1 MTMKKTDSSGW
12 EKLVVDPQSVIEMI
26 EPGMSIFLG
35 TGVGEPR
42 TLVKHLMGAESG
54 NLRDLEL
61 IQLVS
66 LADAISLKALKKN
79 TYRLKTFY
87 SGYVAGEAITAG
99 MVDLIPSSF
108 SKIPYLIETGRIPI
122 DVAFVQITPPDEA
135 GYCSLGVAVDVIR
148 QAMEKA
154 SLIVGEINT
163 KIPLTLGDTF
173 VPVSDFDLL
182 IRSTEPPIYFKRW
195 PLENIFDQ
203 VAANVASVIEDR
215 SCIAFTIG
223 PLFEALGKH
232 LAHKHNLGI
241 HTPFFTDPLM
251 DLVKSGAVTNRHK
264 EIFRGKSLTSYA
276 FGTPEL
282 MTWLNRNPLVEFQ
295 GIDKVF
301 NPAQIGLNP
310 RFVAVMPAR
319 KVDISGRI
327 ALHFGQGTVTAGPGD
342 VVDLFHGAGLSES
355 GITIFAL
362 PSRNRNNDSNV
373 RISIENYPNQFGIRE
388 SIDMV
393 ITEYGIA
400 SLNGRTVR
408 ERAQA
413 IIEIAHPDDR
423 RQLVDQAKAQ
433 KILYPDQIFIDESAH
448 LYPVEIKSRH
458 TFKQGT
464 KIRFRAIKP
473 SDEEEMRRL
482 FYRFSDQS
490 VYYRYFAPIKVMPHS
505 KMQEYVNV
513 DFSQVLSI
521 VGLVGESGQ
530 GHIIA
535 EARFI
540 KDQHRPW
547 ADVAFVVDEKFQGLG
562 IASYLYKMLI
572 RCARDRGI
580 QGFTADI
587 LVSNKAM
594 MNVFEK
600 GGEIITAKLE
610 YGVYHLEIPFSAE
623 KSSIEDQGVQ
633 MSAQPPPKILPV

>member
-1 MTMKKTDSSGW
+1 MKKTGETNW
-12 EKLVVDPQSVIEMI
+12 EKQVVDPQKVIEMI

-66 LADAISLKALKKN
+66 LADAISLKALKTN

-108 SKIPYLIETGRIPI
+108 SRIPHLIETGRIPI
-122 DVAFVQITPPDEA
+122 DAAFVQITPPDEA
-135 GYCSLGVAVDVIR
+135 GYCSLGVAVDVVR

-154 SLIVGEINT
+154 SLIVGEINPQ
-163 KIPLTLGDTF
+163 IPLTLGDTF

-182 IRSTEPPIYFKRW
+182 IRSTEPPIYFRRW
-195 PLENIFDQ
+195 PLEEIYEQ
-203 VAANVASVIEDR
+203 VAANVASVIEDG

-223 PLFEALGKH
+223 PLFEALGRQ
-232 LAHKHNLGI
+232 LVHKHNLGI

-251 DLVKSGAVTNRHK
+251 DLIKSGAVTNRHK

-276 FGTPEL
+276 FGTPQL

-342 VVDLFHGAGLSES
+342 VVDLFHGAGLSEG

-362 PSRNRNNDSNV
+362 PSRNRKKESNV
-373 RISIENYPNQFGIRE
+373 RLSIENFPNQFGIRE

-423 RQLVDQAKAQ
+423 RQLVEQAKTQ
-433 KILYPDQIFIDESAH
+433 KILYPDQIFIEKSAH
-448 LYPVEIKSRH
+448 LYPAEIHSRQ
-458 TFKQGT
+458 TFKQGV

-540 KDQHRPW
+540 KDSRRPW
-547 ADVAFVVDEKFQGLG
+547 ADVAFVVDEQYQGLG
-562 IASYLYKMLI
+562 IASHLYKMLI
-572 RCARDRGI
+572 RYARDRGI

-600 GGEIITAKLE
+600 GGEIIKAKLE
-610 YGVYHLEIPFSAE
+610 YGVYHLEIPFSADEPSKEE
-623 KSSIEDQGVQ
+623 KG
-633 MSAQPPPKILPV
+633 KY

>member
-1 MTMKKTDSSGW
+1 MKKANRIDW
-12 EKLVVDPQSVIEMI
+12 EKQVVAPREVFERI

-42 TLVKHLMGAESG
+42 TLVKHLMTDESA
-54 NLRDLEL
+54 NLKDLEL

-66 LADAISLKALKKN
+66 LADAISLKALKTN

-87 SGYVAGEAITAG
+87 SGYVADEAITAG

-108 SKIPYLIETGRIPI
+108 SKIPQLIESGRIPI

-135 GYCSLGVAVDVIR
+135 GYCSLGAAVDVVR

-154 SLIVGEINT
+154 SLTVGEINPQ
-163 KIPLTLGDTF
+163 IPLTLGDTF
-173 VPVSDFDLL
+173 VPLSDFDLL
-182 IRSTEPPIYFKRW
+182 TRSTEPPIYFRRW
-195 PLENIFDQ
+195 PLEDIFDR
-203 VAANVASVIEDR
+203 VAANVASVIDDG
-215 SCIAFTIG
+215 SCIGFTIG
-223 PLFEALGKH
+223 PLFEALSRH
-232 LAHKHNLGI
+232 LMHKHNLGI

-282 MTWLNRNPLVEFQ
+282 MSWLNRNPLVEFQ

-310 RFVAVMPAR
+310 RFAAVMPAR
-319 KVDISGRI
+319 KVDVSGRI
-327 ALHFGQGTVTAGPGD
+327 ALHFGKGTVTAGPGD
-342 VVDLFHGAGLSES
+342 VADLFHGAGLSN
-355 GITIFAL
+355 GGMTIFAL
-362 PSRNRNNDSNV
+362 PSRNRHGEPNI
-373 RISIENYPNQFGIRE
+373 RISIEDYPNQFSIRE
-388 SIDMV
+388 SVDMV

-413 IIEIAHPDDR
+413 MIEIAHPDDR
-423 RQLVDQAKAQ
+423 RQLVDQAKAH
-433 KILYPDQIFIDESAH
+433 KVLYPDQIFIEESAR
-448 LYPVEIKSRH
+448 LYPAEISAQH
-458 TFKQGT
+458 LFKQGL
-464 KIRFRAIKP
+464 KVRFRAIKP

-490 VYYRYFAPIKVMPHS
+490 VYYRYFAPIKVMPHA

-513 DFSQVLSI
+513 NFSQVLSI
-521 VGLVGESGQ
+521 VGLVGDSGH

-540 KDQHRPW
+540 KDQHRPC
-547 ADVAFVVDEKFQGLG
+547 ADVAFVVDEQYQGLG

-572 RCARDRGI
+572 RCAKDRGI

-587 LVSNKAM
+587 LASNKAM

-600 GGEIITAKLE
+600 GGEVIKAKLE
-610 YGVYHLEIPFSAE
+610 YGVYHLEIPFSRE
-623 KSSIEDQGVQ
+623 ESS
-633 MSAQPPPKILPV
+633 K

>member
-1 MTMKKTDSSGW
+1 MKKTVEASW
-12 EKLVVDPQSVIEMI
+12 KKLVVEPQKAIEMI

-42 TLVKHLMGAESG
+42 TLVKYLMGEGSG

-66 LADAISLKALKKN
+66 LADAISLKALKTN

-87 SGYVAGEAITAG
+87 SGYVAGDAITAG

-108 SKIPYLIETGRIPI
+108 SKIPQLIETGRIPI
-122 DVAFVQITPPDEA
+122 DAAFVQITPPDES
-135 GYCSLGVAVDVIR
+135 GYCSLGVAVDVVR

-163 KIPLTLGDTF
+163 QIPLTLGDTF

-182 IRSTEPPIYFKRW
+182 IRSTEPPIYFRRW
-195 PLENIFDQ
+195 PLEDIFDQ

-223 PLFEALGKH
+223 PLFEALSKH
-232 LAHKHNLGI
+232 LVHKHNLGI

-251 DLVKSGAVTNRHK
+251 ELVKSGAVTNRHK

-282 MTWLNRNPLVEFQ
+282 MAWLNRNPLVEFQ

-327 ALHFGQGTVTAGPGD
+327 ALHFGPGTVTAGPGD
-342 VVDLFHGAGLSES
+342 VVDLFHGAGLSEN

-362 PSRNRNNDSNV
+362 PSRNRNNDPNV
-373 RISIENYPNQFGIRE
+373 RMSIENYPNQFGIRE

-423 RQLVDQAKAQ
+423 RQLVEQAKAN
-433 KILYPDQIFIDESAH
+433 KILYPDQIFIEKSAH
-448 LYPVEIKSRH
+448 LYPVEISSQH
-458 TFKQGT
+458 TFKQGA

-490 VYYRYFAPIKVMPHS
+490 VYYRYFAPIKIMPHS

-513 DFSQVLSI
+513 DFSQVLSV

-540 KDQHRPW
+540 RDQHRPW
-547 ADVAFVVDEKFQGLG
+547 ADVAFVVDEKYQGLG

-600 GGEIITAKLE
+600 GGETITAKLE

-623 KSSIEDQGVQ
+623 KSSTEEQG
-633 MSAQPPPKILPV
+633 K

>member
-1 MTMKKTDSSGW
+1 
-12 EKLVVDPQSVIEMI
+12 
-26 EPGMSIFLG
+26 
-35 TGVGEPR
+35 
-42 TLVKHLMGAESG
+42 
-54 NLRDLEL
+54 
-61 IQLVS
+61 
-66 LADAISLKALKKN
+66 
-79 TYRLKTFY
+79 
-87 SGYVAGEAITAG
+87 
-99 MVDLIPSSF
+99 
-108 SKIPYLIETGRIPI
+108 
-122 DVAFVQITPPDEA
+122 
-135 GYCSLGVAVDVIR
+135 
-148 QAMEKA
+148 
-154 SLIVGEINT
+154 
-163 KIPLTLGDTF
+163 
-173 VPVSDFDLL
+173 
-182 IRSTEPPIYFKRW
+182 
-195 PLENIFDQ
+195 
-203 VAANVASVIEDR
+203 
-215 SCIAFTIG
+215 
-223 PLFEALGKH
+223 
-232 LAHKHNLGI
+232 
-241 HTPFFTDPLM
+241 
-251 DLVKSGAVTNRHK
+251 
-264 EIFRGKSLTSYA
+264 
-276 FGTPEL
+276 

-362 PSRNRNNDSNV
+362 PSRNRNKDSNV

-400 SLNGRTVR
+400 SLNGRTIR

-423 RQLVDQAKAQ
+423 RQLVEQAKAQ
-433 KILYPDQIFIDESAH
+433 KILYPDQIFIEESAH
-448 LYPVEIKSRH
+448 LYPVEINSQH
-458 TFKQGT
+458 TFKQGI

-521 VGLVGESGQ
+521 VGLVGESGP

-540 KDQHRPW
+540 KEQRRPW
-547 ADVAFVVDEKFQGLG
+547 ADVAFVVDEKYQGLG

-572 RCARDRGI
+572 RCAKDRGI

-623 KSSIEDQGVQ
+623 KSSTEEQLV
-633 MSAQPPPKILPV
+633 K

>member
-1 MTMKKTDSSGW
+1 MKKSDHTGW
-12 EKLVVDPQSVIEMI
+12 EKQLVAPQKVIEMI

-42 TLVKHLMGAESG
+42 TLVKHLMTGNAG

-66 LADAISLKALKKN
+66 LADAISLKALQSN
-79 TYRLKTFY
+79 RYRLKTFY

-99 MVDLIPSSF
+99 RVDLIPSSF
-108 SKIPYLIETGRIPI
+108 SRIPRLIESGRIPI
-122 DVAFVQITPPDEA
+122 DVVFVQVTPPNEA

-154 SLIVGEINT
+154 SLIVGEINSQ
-163 KIPLTLGDTF
+163 IPVTFGDTF
-173 VPVSDFDLL
+173 VPLSDFDLV
-182 IRSTEPPIYFKRW
+182 IRSTEAPIYFGRW
-195 PLENIFDQ
+195 PLEDIFDR
-203 VAANVASVIEDR
+203 VAANVASVIEDG

-223 PLFEALGKH
+223 PLFEALSRH
-232 LAHKHNLGI
+232 LIHKHNLGI

-251 DLVKSGAVTNRHK
+251 DLVRSGAVTNRHK

-310 RFVAVMPAR
+310 HFVAVMPAR

-327 ALHFGQGTVTAGPGD
+327 ALHFGKGTVTAGPGD
-342 VVDLFHGAGLSES
+342 VVDLFHGAGLSQG

-362 PSRNRNNDSNV
+362 PSRNRHQAPNIRV
-373 RISIENYPNQFGIRE
+373 SIEDFPNQFSIRE
-388 SIDMV
+388 SVDMV
-393 ITEYGIA
+393 ISEYGIA

-413 IIEIAHPDDR
+413 IIEIAHPADR
-423 RQLVDQAKAQ
+423 RRLVEQAKAQ
-433 KILYPDQIFIDESAH
+433 KILYPDQIFIEESAH
-448 LYPVEIKSRH
+448 LYPAEINFQH

-464 KIRFRAIKP
+464 KVRFRAIKP

-505 KMQEYVNV
+505 KMQAYVNV
-513 DFSQVLSI
+513 DFNRVLSI

-540 KDQHRPW
+540 KDQRGPR
-547 ADVAFVVDEKFQGLG
+547 ADVAFVVDEQYQGLG

-572 RCARDRGI
+572 RCAKDRGI

-587 LVSNKAM
+587 LASNKAM

-600 GGEIITAKLE
+600 GGETIKAKLE
-610 YGVYHLEIPFSAE
+610 YGVYHLEIPFSHE
-623 KSSIEDQGVQ
+623 LSPKEDQ
-633 MSAQPPPKILPV
+633 LE

>member
-1 MTMKKTDSSGW
+1 MKKSDHTGW
-12 EKLVVDPQSVIEMI
+12 EKQLVAPQKVIEMI

-42 TLVKHLMGAESG
+42 TLVKHLMTGNAG

-66 LADAISLKALKKN
+66 LADAISLEALQSN
-79 TYRLKTFY
+79 RYRLKTFY

-99 MVDLIPSSF
+99 RVDLIPSSF
-108 SKIPYLIETGRIPI
+108 SRIPRLIESGRIPI
-122 DVAFVQITPPDEA
+122 DVVFVQVTPPNEA
-135 GYCSLGVAVDVIR
+135 GYCSFGVAVDVIR

-154 SLIVGEINT
+154 TLIVGEINSQ
-163 KIPLTLGDTF
+163 IPVTFGDTF
-173 VPVSDFDLL
+173 VPLSDFDLV
-182 IRSTEPPIYFKRW
+182 IRSTEAPIYFGRW
-195 PLENIFDQ
+195 PLEDIFDR
-203 VAANVASVIEDR
+203 VAANVASVIEDG

-223 PLFEALGKH
+223 PLFEALSRH
-232 LAHKHNLGI
+232 LIHKHNLGI

-251 DLVKSGAVTNRHK
+251 DLVRSGAVTNRHK

-276 FGTPEL
+276 FGTPDL

-310 RFVAVMPAR
+310 HFVAVMPAR

-327 ALHFGQGTVTAGPGD
+327 ALHFGKGTVTAGPGD
-342 VVDLFHGAGLSES
+342 VVDLFHGASLSPG
-355 GITIFAL
+355 GISIFAL
-362 PSRNRNNDSNV
+362 PSRNRLQTSNI
-373 RISIENYPNQFGIRE
+373 RISIEDFPNQFSLRE
-388 SIDMV
+388 SVDMV

-413 IIEIAHPDDR
+413 IIEIAHPADR
-423 RQLVDQAKAQ
+423 RLLVEQAKAQ
-433 KILYPDQIFIDESAH
+433 KILYPDQIFIEESAH
-448 LYPVEIKSRH
+448 LYPAEINSQH

-464 KIRFRAIKP
+464 KVRFRAIKP

-490 VYYRYFAPIKVMPHS
+490 VYYRYFAPLKVMPHS
-505 KMQEYVNV
+505 KMQAYVNV
-513 DFSQVLSI
+513 DFSKVLSI

-540 KDQHRPW
+540 KDRRSPR
-547 ADVAFVVDEKFQGLG
+547 ADVAFVVDEQYQGLG

-572 RCARDRGI
+572 RCAKERGI

-587 LVSNKAM
+587 LASNKAM

-600 GGEIITAKLE
+600 GGETIKAKLE
-610 YGVYHLEIPFSAE
+610 YGVYHLEIPFSLE
-623 KSSIEDQGVQ
+623 GS
-633 MSAQPPPKILPV
+633 PKEE

>member
-1 MTMKKTDSSGW
+1 MKKTDSSGW

-282 MTWLNRNPLVEFQ
+282 MAWLNRNPLVEFQ

-342 VVDLFHGAGLSES
+342 VVDLFHGAGLSER
-355 GITIFAL
+355 GVTIFAL
-362 PSRNRNNDSNV
+362 PSRNRNNDPNV
-373 RISIENYPNQFGIRE
+373 RMSIENFPNQFGIRE

-413 IIEIAHPDDR
+413 IIEIAHPEDR
-423 RQLVDQAKAQ
+423 RQLVEQAKAQ
-433 KILYPDQIFIDESAH
+433 RILYPDQIFIEKSAH

-513 DFSQVLSI
+513 DFSQVLSV
-521 VGLVGESGQ
+521 VGLVGESAQ

-540 KDQHRPW
+540 KDQQRPW
-547 ADVAFVVDEKFQGLG
+547 ADVAFVVDEKYQGLG
-562 IASYLYKMLI
+562 IASYFYKMLI

-610 YGVYHLEIPFSAE
+610 YGVYHIEIPFSAE
-623 KSSIEDQGVQ
+623 KSSTEEQ
-633 MSAQPPPKILPV
+633 MK